1 MHILLWLKMKS
12 HDLEERPSWWQRLRH
27 WRREEQQHKNNIES
41 QLEPMS
47 GGQQPEQFK
56 TTKEGNESSEQSKPS
71 KKDEQQSKASKS
83 GDSKQPEQSNTVKE
97 GKESPEQD
105 KTSKK
110 REQQS
115 DTSKSGSRTTTR
127 RAI

>member
-1 MHILLWLKMKS
+1 MHILLWLKMKC
-12 HDLEERPSWWQRLRH
+12 HGLEQRPSWWQRLRH

-47 GGQQPEQFK
+47 GGQQPDQFK
-56 TTKEGNESSEQSKPS
+56 TTKEGKEPSEQSKPG
-71 KKDEQQSKASKS
+71 KKDEQQSNAR
-83 GDSKQPEQSNTVKE
+83 DSKQPEQSNTVKK
-97 GKESPEQD
+97 GKELPEQD